1 MDFMQTHLT
10 VSRQH
15 SDLTDDILVRQAHV
29 GDQNAFEILV
39 DRYSALLYHLISQLV
54 RDKHLAYDVLQHVFI
69 QLYRSLPTLEM
80 GGRKGGTLKA
90 WLSQVARNR
99 SIDELR
105 RKRPILFSEIEL
117 FPDED
122 EYSPLTTALDSDLQ
136 PEEQI
141 ELQELRQQILEA
153 IETLPSRYRAIVLLR
168 YTDQLN
174 FREIGQA
181 LSMPESTAKTY
192 FSRARKHLRTM
203 LEPEYSSY
211 SGRASLR

>member
-29 GDQNAFEILV
+29 GDQNAFEILF
-39 DRYSALLYHLISQLV
+39 DRYSALLYLLISQLV
-54 RDKHLAYDVLQHVFI
+54 RDEHLAYDVLQHVFL
-69 QLYRSLPTLEM
+69 QLYRSLPKLE
-80 GGRKGGTLKA
+80 KGGTLKA

-105 RKRPILFSEIEL
+105 RRRPILFSEIAL

-122 EYSPLTTALDSDLQ
+122 EYSLLSTLLDPELQ
-136 PEEQI
+136 PEEQL
-141 ELQELRQQILEA
+141 ELHELRELLLEA

-168 YTDQLN
+168 YTDQLS

-192 FSRARKHLRTM
+192 FYRASRRLRTM
-203 LEPEYSSY
+203 LEPEFTYY
-211 SGRASLR
+211 